1 MEVRR
6 ARPGPPNAG
15 GQKTRKAVLRWK
27 GVARKEL
34 PDANGEQGKKNWM
47 MEVSDE
53 IAVRPGGSGQEGEAR
68 HKGGEIG
75 LLYSRTCMLVPQP
88 ADGR

>member
-1 MEVRR
+1 
-6 ARPGPPNAG
+6 
-15 GQKTRKAVLRWK
+15 
-27 GVARKEL
+27 
-34 PDANGEQGKKNWM
+34 M

-53 IAVRPGGSGQEGEAR
+53 IAVRPGGSVQEGEAR